1 MEPGT
6 TRDGELEMGC
16 RGDAPAFTSFHLPI
30 LMFSRT
36 DVDLCPFLISVI
48 LTNCETGRP

>member
-6 TRDGELEMGC
+6 NRDGELEMGC
-16 RGDAPAFTSFHLPI
+16 RGDAPAFTPFRLPI
-30 LMFSRT
+30 LTFSRT
-36 DVDLCPFLISVI
+36 DVGLRPSLISVI